1 MNILTIRARQKIINI
16 LVFFSCLAS
25 NYSSNSLQA
34 LEAQAIPGKL
44 EAVSRIQ
51 QSNNFVSQLE
61 ITERVNPKSR
71 VNSHIVHIEVK
82 AGKHNTPGQLIDQL
96 QETTSIH
103 HKMKY
108 LFLLTTY

>member
-1 MNILTIRARQKIINI
+1 MNILTIRARQKIISI

-34 LEAQAIPGKL
+34 LELQAIPGEL
-44 EAVSRIQ
+44 EVGSRIQ
-51 QSNNFVSQLE
+51 QSNNFVDQLE
-61 ITERVNPKSR
+61 TIQRVNLKSR
-71 VNSHIVHIEVK
+71 VDSHIVHIEIK
-82 AGKHNTPGQLIDQL
+82 AGKHNTQGQLIEQL